1 MGAMAASVSLVSGET
16 GEGVDGLWSRIAHI
30 LEQQKD
36 DVVAGPG

>member
-1 MGAMAASVSLVSGET
+1 LGET
-16 GEGVDGLWSRIAHI
+16 GEGVDGLWSHIAHI